1 MLAIP
6 DFHLAGVT
14 ALVAQERVA
23 KLDDARAQL
32 AHDAEVAQLKL
43 SKLQIQFSNML
54 AIPHITLHSLRGST
68 IVSSFQDVDVPQ
80 ELQVKQQCC
89 KLTVQQQKHATN
101 AVMHNQKM
109 PYHPNV
115 KPALYHIPY
124 MQHVHDNYA
133 ELTG

>member
-54 AIPHITLHSLRGST
+54 VIPHITLHSLRGST

-89 KLTVQQQKHATN
+89 KLTVQQQKHATKCCH
-101 AVMHNQKM
+101 A
-109 PYHPNV
+109 
-115 KPALYHIPY
+115 
-124 MQHVHDNYA
+124 
-133 ELTG
+133 